1 MKSTEVAVGETEIP
15 LLCMVREGLSLS
27 KPTEEHQAHN
37 QIGLWRPGV
46 LIRVSGMVL

>member
-15 LLCMVREGLSLS
+15 LLCMVGEGLSLS

-37 QIGLWRPGV
+37 QIGLWCPGC
-46 LIRVSGMVL
+46 